1 MPFFQV
7 DDQLAMNHKFR
18 RLDEIDLEEDGWR
31 GQAAQALWVK
41 AGAHS
46 QNVGTDGAIRRL
58 DLITLAPRQA
68 VECAELLVE
77 VGLWHRPGHDC
88 EQCPPLPDG
97 VAYLFHDWFQM
108 RYTPAKDVR
117 TNRRKRKELLTP
129 QLVLRRGYALL
140 TDDRQVPLLRKTPQT
155 PGPSVADEHADH

>member
-1 MPFFQV
+1 M
-7 DDQLAMNHKFR
+7 
-18 RLDEIDLEEDGWR
+18 
-31 GQAAQALWVK
+31 K

-108 RYTPAKDVR
+108 RYTPPRMSAR
-117 TNRRKRKELLTP
+117 TGASARSCSP
-129 QLVLRRGYALL
+129 AARGAGVSAGLCRSGEP
-140 TDDRQVPLLRKTPQT
+140 DDRQVPLLRKTPQT